1 MIFFRY
7 LNEYYFN
14 KQGYVLYKFLT
25 AKGILQQSSAFYH
38 HALAKTFHTALKEE
52 TEFSLRGY
60 T

>member
-14 KQGYVLYKFLT
+14 KQGYILHGFLT

-38 HALAKTFHTALKEE
+38 HALAKTFHIPLKEE
-52 TEFSLRGY
+52 NEFSLRA
-60 T
+60 